1 MNQYNKPIF
10 LGTADPPNTQNKCI
24 RANDLDDVG
33 KDTFFEMLGNWSL
46 DDDYYFKKEAIECAW
61 DLLTKVY
68 GLPTDRIY
76 ATYFGGDET
85 AGQAPDNEARDIW
98 LRFLPPWRVLPFGCN
113 DNFWEMGD
121 TGPCGPCTKIHYDR
135 IGNRDAA
142 SLVNNVDDRTCI
154 QIWNLVFIQFNRES
168 DGSLKPLPSNHV
180 HSRLGFER
188 LTSALQNK
196 MSNYDTDVFT
206 PIFNAIQRATGARP
220 YSGKVEPEDDVDG
233 VDNAYRVVADHI
245 RTLSFAIAHGSSPG
259 DEGQDEYV
267 LRHIL
272 RRAVCYGTEK
282 LNAQQGFLNG
292 LVKIVVQEM
301 GDVFPELRRNEEHIR
316 EIITAEE
323 TSFGK
328 ILLRVLMNFQ
338 RKPIYLK
345 AVEEVEEII
354 ISGQDAFVLWDTYGF
369 PLDFTQ
375 LMAEERALNFKVDV
389 DGFNKALDQARKRSR
404 SSRSTALNQQVGL
417 HKTSDVYV
425 TDDSYKYV
433 WFEDHE
439 TSILGIYPGSILG
452 IAPIGNEFG
461 IHLQSTSFY
470 AEQGG
475 QIYDTGKLEGS
486 FGSFTVWYVRI
497 LGGYILHVGRFTEES
512 IKFKVGDKV
521 ICKVDY
527 ERRKSIA
534 ANHTCTHLLNF
545 ALAKVLGPHTYQK
558 RSIVKHVKR
567 LEPVYDERLR
577 EIQTAVNGQLKAGDL
592 SIDFNHVK
600 PVDDELLR
608 EIETIVNDQI
618 TAGLNVYAK
627 EVSLV
632 EALRVNGLQTLE
644 GEVYPDP
651 VSVVAIGHEVE
662 HLVANPDNDKWLSI
676 SSQLCGGTHVTN
688 TSEIKAFVIISE
700 RESANGI
707 RRITALTGDDAISVL
722 KFKRSIVQELNEA
735 SEQDRSVLEEKI
747 EDLRR
752 RVNMFRLP
760 SVATIVDRVDE
771 YKLPVAKEI
780 DVRAKM
786 KLLLKGQV
794 RKIAEER
801 MEKAVQV
808 ITEAA
813 QTAASQGKKFCV
825 ARINLG
831 TDTTAVLEATKKVLK
846 LKLVSIMVF
855 SIDDTKNYSMVC
867 AALLN
872 SDPSTLE
879 GWLKSALVPL
889 KPRGKN
895 STWLEFYTCCF
906 AIGRGNDASKLD
918 EAMEMASKFAELK
931 LKWMPSC

>member
-1 MNQYNKPIF
+1 
-10 LGTADPPNTQNKCI
+10 
-24 RANDLDDVG
+24 
-33 KDTFFEMLGNWSL
+33 
-46 DDDYYFKKEAIECAW
+46 
-61 DLLTKVY
+61 
-68 GLPTDRIY
+68 
-76 ATYFGGDET
+76 
-85 AGQAPDNEARDIW
+85 
-98 LRFLPPWRVLPFGCN
+98 
-113 DNFWEMGD
+113 
-121 TGPCGPCTKIHYDR
+121 
-135 IGNRDAA
+135 
-142 SLVNNVDDRTCI
+142 
-154 QIWNLVFIQFNRES
+154 
-168 DGSLKPLPSNHV
+168 
-180 HSRLGFER
+180 
-188 LTSALQNK
+188 
-196 MSNYDTDVFT
+196 
-206 PIFNAIQRATGARP
+206 
-220 YSGKVEPEDDVDG
+220 
-233 VDNAYRVVADHI
+233 
-245 RTLSFAIAHGSSPG
+245 
-259 DEGQDEYV
+259 
-267 LRHIL
+267 
-272 RRAVCYGTEK
+272 
-282 LNAQQGFLNG
+282 
-292 LVKIVVQEM
+292 
-301 GDVFPELRRNEEHIR
+301 
-316 EIITAEE
+316 
-323 TSFGK
+323 
-328 ILLRVLMNFQ
+328 MNFQ

-475 QIYDTGKLEGS
+475 Q
-486 FGSFTVWYVRI
+486 
-497 LGGYILHVGRFTEES
+497 
-512 IKFKVGDKV
+512 
-521 ICKVDY
+521 
-527 ERRKSIA
+527 
-534 ANHTCTHLLNF
+534 
-545 ALAKVLGPHTYQK
+545 KVLGPHTYQK
-558 RSIVKHVKR
+558 RSIVK
-567 LEPVYDERLR
+567 
-577 EIQTAVNGQLKAGDL
+577 
-592 SIDFNHVK
+592 HVK

-735 SEQDRSVLEEKI
+735 SEQDRSVLEE
-747 EDLRR
+747 
-752 RVNMFRLP
+752 
-760 SVATIVDRVDE
+760 
-771 YKLPVAKEI
+771 
-780 DVRAKM
+780 
-786 KLLLKGQV
+786 
-794 RKIAEER
+794 
-801 MEKAVQV
+801 
-808 ITEAA
+808 
-813 QTAASQGKKFCV
+813 
-825 ARINLG
+825 
-831 TDTTAVLEATKKVLK
+831 
-846 LKLVSIMVF
+846 LVSIMVF